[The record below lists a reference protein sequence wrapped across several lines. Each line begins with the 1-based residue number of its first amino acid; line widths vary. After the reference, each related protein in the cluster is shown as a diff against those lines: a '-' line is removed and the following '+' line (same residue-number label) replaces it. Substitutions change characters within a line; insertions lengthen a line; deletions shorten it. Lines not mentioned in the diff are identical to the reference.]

1 MTARTELASPAAA
14 NERHATVTDQRTR
27 LDRATGEL
35 DPPFGVV
42 DVDAFRANTADLTR
56 RANGK
61 TIRVAS
67 KSVRSRQLIK
77 DVLAQDGYAGVLA
90 FTLAEALWLAADD
103 AFPDVVVGYPTAQ
116 RAALRQ
122 LGADDRLAARV
133 TIMVDSV
140 DQLDLVDSLV
150 APEKRAAIRVC
161 IDLDASL
168 KRAGG
173 LIRVG
178 ARRSPLHSPAQAA
191 AMAREIVDRPG
202 FTLVG
207 LMAYE
212 GQIAGVGDAPPGQPL
227 RGFAIRQMQR
237 WSAAELAD
245 RRAAVVEA
253 VTAVSKLEFVNG
265 GGTGSLERTSA
276 EDAVTEVAAGSGLY
290 GPTLFDA
297 YRSFSPQH
305 AALFAL
311 SVVRR
316 PGPGVVTAHGGGWI
330 ASGIADQNRLPAPVY
345 PAGLKFDG
353 QEGAGEVQ
361 TPLLGPAADE
371 LRIGDRVWFRH
382 AKAGEL
388 CEHVNE
394 LQLIEGDR
402 IVGTTLTYR
411 GEGKAFL

>member
-1 MTARTELASPAAA
+1 
-14 NERHATVTDQRTR
+14 
-27 LDRATGEL
+27 
-35 DPPFGVV
+35 
-42 DVDAFRANTADLTR
+42 
-56 RANGK
+56 
-61 TIRVAS
+61 VAS
-67 KSVRSRQLIK
+67 KSVRSRDLMR
-77 DVLAQDGYAGVLA
+77 DVLAQEGYAGVLA
-90 FTLAEALWLAADD
+90 YTLTEALWLADDD
-103 AFPDVVVGYPTAQ
+103 AFTDVVVGYPTAH
-116 RAALRQ
+116 RGALRQ
-122 LGADDRLAARV
+122 LAGDERLASRV

-150 APEKRAAIRVC
+150 APDARATIRVC
-161 IDLDASL
+161 LDLDASL

-178 ARRSPLHSPAQAA
+178 ARRSPLYTPAQAE
-191 AMAREIVDRPG
+191 AMAREVVERPG
-202 FTLVG
+202 FRLVG

-245 RRAAVVEA
+245 RRAAVVDA
-253 VTAVSKLEFVNG
+253 VTSVRKLEFVNG

-276 EDAVTEVAAGSGLY
+276 EEAVTEVAAGSGLY

-297 YRSFSPQH
+297 YRTFSPQH

-345 PAGLKFDG
+345 PVGLKLDG

-361 TPLLGPAADE
+361 TPLIGKAADG

-388 CEHVNE
+388 CEHVDE

-411 GEGKAFL
+411 GEGKVFL

>member
-1 MTARTELASPAAA
+1 L
-14 NERHATVTDQRTR
+14 TDQRTR
-27 LDRATGEL
+27 LDHATGDL

-42 DVDAFRANTADLTR
+42 DLDAFRVNTADLLR

-61 TIRVAS
+61 SIRVAS
-67 KSVRSRQLIK
+67 KSVRSRELMR
-77 DVLAQDGYAGVLA
+77 DVLAQEGYAGVLA
-90 FTLAEALWLAADD
+90 YTLTEALWLADDD
-103 AFPDVVVGYPTAQ
+103 AFSDVVVGYPTVH
-116 RAALRQ
+116 RGALRQ
-122 LGADDRLAARV
+122 LAGDERLASRV

-150 APEKRAAIRVC
+150 APDARATIRVC
-161 IDLDASL
+161 LDLDASL

-178 ARRSPLHSPAQAA
+178 ARRSPLYTPAQAE
-191 AMAREIVDRPG
+191 AMAREVVERPG
-202 FTLVG
+202 FRLVG

-237 WSAAELAD
+237 WSASELAD
-245 RRAAVVEA
+245 RRAAVVDA
-253 VTAVSKLEFVNG
+253 VTSVSKLEFVNG

-276 EDAVTEVAAGSGLY
+276 EEAVTEVAAGSGLY

-297 YRSFSPQH
+297 YRSFSPEH

-345 PAGLKFDG
+345 PAGLKLDG

-361 TPLLGPAADE
+361 TPLIGNAADG
-371 LRIGDRVWFRH
+371 LAIGDRVWFRH

-388 CEHVNE
+388 CEHVDE

-411 GEGKAFL
+411 GEGKVFL